1 MTSHNIHCADLFP
14 VPLLID
20 NFGESARAL
29 NRALIVDIE
38 REISRAPTAG
48 RSFSSGWQSQP
59 GLETRY
65 ESFSF
70 LRQQIERSALTYLE
84 HIKYTGPRT
93 AGCGSLWA
101 NFMTGRGSHSELH
114 IHGSGQ
120 VIATGAYYPAS
131 LSKDAGTVATDLD
144 QFDPSSIFKLTGV
157 GGELI
162 LYDPSYATKRQI
174 IKPEHSR
181 YYEALKQI
189 APRESLLL
197 MFPHYMPHA
206 VSPLLD
212 DDIRRYSISY
222 AVEQH

>member
-1 MTSHNIHCADLFP
+1 MTSHDIHCADLFP

-29 NRALIVDIE
+29 NRALIADIE
-38 REISRAPTAG
+38 REMDRAPTTG
-48 RSFSSGWQSQP
+48 RSFASGWQSQP
-59 GLETRY
+59 GLETKY
-65 ESFSF
+65 ESFSV
-70 LRQQIERSALTYLE
+70 LRQQIASSALTYLE
-84 HIKYTGPRT
+84 HIRYTGPRP
-93 AGCGSLWA
+93 ACCGSLWA

-120 VIATGAYYPAS
+120 VIATGVYYPVS
-131 LSKDAGTVATDLD
+131 LSKDADASPADLD
-144 QFDPSSIFKLTGV
+144 QFDPSTIFKPTEV

-162 LYDPSYATKRQI
+162 LYDPSYATKRQV

-197 MFPHYMPHA
+197 MFPHYLAHA
-206 VSPLLD
+206 VSPLLA